1 MYKDWSKTA
10 NELTTLMQEF
20 GKGHPEV
27 AKGFSQLAKAADKD
41 GAMSAKDKE
50 LMALAIGVSIRCEGC
65 IAFHAKA
72 AAGYGATRDEVL
84 ETIGVCLYMGGGPAF
99 VYGAQALEA
108 FDAFA
113 EET

>member
-1 MYKDWSKTA
+1 MYKDWNKTV
-10 NELTTLMQEF
+10 NELTGLMQTF
-20 GKGHPEV
+20 GKGNPEV
-27 AKGFSQLAKAADKD
+27 AKGFSQLAKAAEKD
-41 GAMSAKDKE
+41 GAMSAKQKE
-50 LMALAIGVSIRCEGC
+50 LMSLAIGVAIQCDGC

-108 FDAFA
+108 FDTFA
-113 EET
+113 EKT